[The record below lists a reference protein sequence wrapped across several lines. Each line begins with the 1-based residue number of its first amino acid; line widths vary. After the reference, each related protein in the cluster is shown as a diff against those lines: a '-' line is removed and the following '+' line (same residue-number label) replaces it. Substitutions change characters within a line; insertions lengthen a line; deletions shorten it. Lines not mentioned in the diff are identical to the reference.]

1 MNSQLTQ
8 GLGDYNNLSA
18 LQSLKTGSK
27 SRAVAEVARQFESIF
42 VNMMLKTMREATR
55 SLNPNDEFSSD
66 QSRFYED
73 MSDQQLALHLSE
85 HGGIGLAHILQR
97 QLSGGLAPTESAPT
111 ESKSTPTSSLRS
123 APVTPASRHAVTPA
137 DKQAFLDNILP
148 HARAAAHQLGISV
161 RVILAQAALETGW
174 GKSLAQGF
182 NNLFGIKADSGWKG
196 ASARHSTLELVN
208 GQLQRCHANFRAYP
222 SIAASVQDYVSFLQ
236 SNPRYRQ
243 ALAAGNNEQAFV
255 QALSKAGYAS
265 DPHYADKLRQIM
277 ASDSLAGQG

>member
-8 GLGDYNNLSA
+8 GLGDYNNLNA
-18 LQSLKTGSK
+18 LQSLKSASG

-73 MSDQQLALHLSE
+73 MADQQLALQLSE
-85 HGGIGLAHILQR
+85 HGGIGLAHVLQR
-97 QLSGGLAPTESAPT
+97 QLSGGLTSSATPTVPAPAA
-111 ESKSTPTSSLRS
+111 STPTAPVSQAAVS
-123 APVTPASRHAVTPA
+123 AP
-137 DKQAFLDNILP
+137 DKQAFLDTLLP
-148 HARAAAHQLGISV
+148 HARAAARQLGVSV

-182 NNLFGIKADSGWKG
+182 NNLFGIKADPSWKG
-196 ASARHSTLELVN
+196 SSAGRSTLELVN
-208 GQLQRCHANFRAYP
+208 GQLQRRHANFRAYP
-222 SIAASVQDYVSFLQ
+222 SIAASVADYVSFLQ

-243 ALAAGNNEQAFV
+243 ALAAGSDEQAFV

-277 ASDSLAGQG
+277 ASASLAGQG

>member
-8 GLGDYNNLSA
+8 GLGDYNNLNA
-18 LQSLKTGSK
+18 LQSLKSASG

-73 MSDQQLALHLSE
+73 MADQQLALQLSE
-85 HGGIGLAHILQR
+85 HGGIGLAHVLQR
-97 QLSGGLAPTESAPT
+97 QLSGGLTSSATPTVPAPAA
-111 ESKSTPTSSLRS
+111 STPTAPVSQAAVS
-123 APVTPASRHAVTPA
+123 AP
-137 DKQAFLDNILP
+137 DKQAFLDTLLP
-148 HARAAAHQLGISV
+148 HARAAARQLGVSV

-182 NNLFGIKADSGWKG
+182 NNLFGIKADASWKG
-196 ASARHSTLELVN
+196 SSAGRSTLELVN
-208 GQLQRCHANFRAYP
+208 GQLQRRHANFRAYP
-222 SIAASVQDYVSFLQ
+222 SIAASVADYVSFLQ

-243 ALAAGNNEQAFV
+243 ALAAGSDEQAFV

-277 ASDSLAGQG
+277 ASASLAGQG

>member
-1 MNSQLTQ
+1 MNSHLTQ

-97 QLSGGLAPTESAPT
+97 QLSGGLAPTES
-111 ESKSTPTSSLRS
+111 TPTSSLRS

-196 ASARHSTLELVN
+196 ASVRHSTLELVHS
-208 GQLQRCHANFRAYP
+208 QLQRSHANFRAYP

>member
-1 MNSQLTQ
+1 MSTHLTQ
-8 GLGDYNNLSA
+8 GLGDYNNLNA
-18 LQSLKTGSK
+18 LQSLKSASG

-111 ESKSTPTSSLRS
+111 ESTPTSSLRS

-196 ASARHSTLELVN
+196 ASVRHSTLELVHS
-208 GQLQRCHANFRAYP
+208 QLQRSHANFRAYP

>member
-1 MNSQLTQ
+1 MSTHLTQ
-8 GLGDYNNLSA
+8 GLGDYNNLNA
-18 LQSLKTGSK
+18 LQSLKSASG

-73 MSDQQLALHLSE
+73 MADQQLALQLSE
-85 HGGIGLAHILQR
+85 HGGIGLAHVLQR
-97 QLSGGLAPTESAPT
+97 QLSGGLTSSATPTVPVPAA
-111 ESKSTPTSSLRS
+111 STPTPAAPVSQAAVS
-123 APVTPASRHAVTPA
+123 AP
-137 DKQAFLDNILP
+137 DKQAFLDTLLP
-148 HARAAAHQLGISV
+148 HARAAARQLGVSV

-182 NNLFGIKADSGWKG
+182 NNLFGIKADSSWKG
-196 ASARHSTLELVN
+196 SSTGRSTLELVN
-208 GQLQRCHANFRAYP
+208 GQLQRRHANFRAYP
-222 SIAASVQDYVSFLQ
+222 SIAASVADYVSFLQ

-243 ALAAGNNEQAFV
+243 ALAAGSDEQAFV

-277 ASDSLAGQG
+277 ASASLAGQG